1 MKPKTLLSLYN
12 GQYTFIERD
21 SPSDKRHKENLS
33 KCVELEKKLQKL
45 VDEDTFALIT
55 KALEHQSDMLEV
67 ETECAFIE
75 GFSLA
80 VSLLLEALSEK

>member
-55 KALEHQSDMLEV
+55 KALKHQSDMLEV

>member
-21 SPSDKRHKENLS
+21 SPADKRHKENLS

-45 VDEDTFALIT
+45 VDEDTFSLIT
-55 KALEHQSDMLEV
+55 KTLEHQSDMMEV
-67 ETECAFIE
+67 EVECAFVE